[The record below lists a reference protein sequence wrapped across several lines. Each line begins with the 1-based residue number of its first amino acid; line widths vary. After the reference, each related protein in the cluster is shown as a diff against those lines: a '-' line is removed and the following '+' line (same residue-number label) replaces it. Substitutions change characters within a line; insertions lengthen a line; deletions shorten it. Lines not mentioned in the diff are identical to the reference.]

1 MKLGELK
8 GERAIE
14 VIADLIAPI
23 TNIAEDQQNL
33 KLFRAE
39 KKEGETDHE
48 MGVRDFKEK
57 IPNLLKTH
65 KKDVLQILCTLT
77 DSKPEDMSMIDIMR
91 GTIEIANDQDF
102 ISLFLSAVS
111 RGEEMRPTESSNN
124 ADHSEPES

>member
-111 RGEEMRPTESSNN
+111 RGDEMRPTESSNN
-124 ADHSEPES
+124 ADLSEPES

>member
-111 RGEEMRPTESSNN
+111 RGDEMRPTESSNN